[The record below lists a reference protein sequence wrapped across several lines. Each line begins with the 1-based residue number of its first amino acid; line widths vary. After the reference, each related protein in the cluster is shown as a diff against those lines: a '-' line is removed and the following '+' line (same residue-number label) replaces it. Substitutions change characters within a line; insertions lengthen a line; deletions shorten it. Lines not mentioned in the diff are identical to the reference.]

1 MKKFKYL
8 LLCKWISI
16 NLFGIEL
23 LLTAY
28 FNGLVDI
35 VRIADTTFIT
45 EAIFILFLWGWTI
58 SATKVWYI
66 GKEIDKIKDNV
77 TSGWVTLYEKSLSID
92 IIESIKLKIIN
103 KIQIINWFSNVV
115 VILGLV
121 GTVVGFIIALSGV
134 DASVASDVSTIG
146 PMVSTL
152 ISGMKVALYTTLVGA
167 IFHIWLSLNYF
178 IVASGASTLMSSIME
193 NKKYK
198 NGSV

>member
-16 NLFGIEL
+16 NLFGIVL
-23 LLTAY
+23 LTTAY

-45 EAIFILFLWGWTI
+45 EAIFALFLWGWVL

-66 GKEIDKIKDNV
+66 GKEIDKVKNNI
-77 TSGWVTLYEKSLSID
+77 TSKWVTLYEKSLSID
-92 IIESIKLKIIN
+92 VIESIKLKIIN

-134 DASVASDVSTIG
+134 DPSIASDVSAVG
-146 PMVSTL
+146 PMVATL

-178 IVASGASTLMSSIME
+178 IVASGASTLISSIME